1 MNDRIHPLITLSNEE
16 KGNFMSVKKLL
27 SVTIAAG
34 ALVAGLSVNAQARDL
49 TVVGWGGASQE
60 VHRNVY
66 FEPFSKKSGVALT
79 EDSYNG
85 GLAKIKAMVD
95 TNSVTWDALLVEA
108 PELLRGCE
116 NGLFEPMAWD
126 KIGKKDD
133 FIDAA
138 VSDCGVGSYV
148 WSIALAYDGDVLKD
162 GPKSWADFWD
172 VKKFEGKRG
181 MRKGAKFNLE
191 IALMADGVAP
201 GDVYEVLGTP
211 EGQKRAFAK
220 LDALKEHIQW
230 WEAGAQP
237 PEWLASGDVVMTTA
251 YNGRITN
258 ANKEGKNFQISW
270 DGQIYAVD
278 SWAVVKGS
286 ENKDKAFDFVAFAS
300 AKDNQAKFP
309 EGIPYGVTN
318 KGAIAALPEALGNQL
333 PTAEVNLKNALANDT
348 EFWIDFE
355 DELNERFNSWAAK

>member
-1 MNDRIHPLITLSNEE
+1 
-16 KGNFMSVKKLL
+16 MSLKKLL
-27 SVTIAAG
+27 SIAACAG
-34 ALVAGLSVNAQARDL
+34 AIMTGGSLDAAARDL
-49 TVVGWGGASQE
+49 TVVGWGGASQI

-66 FEPFSKKSGVALT
+66 FEPFKKAKGIALT

-95 TNSVTWDALLVEA
+95 TKSVTWDAILVEA

-116 NGLFEPMAWD
+116 NGLFEPLPWD
-126 KIGKKDD
+126 KIGSKANY
-133 FIDAA
+133 IDAA

-148 WSIALAYDGDVLKD
+148 WSVALAYDGDVLKE
-162 GPKSWADFWD
+162 GPKNWADFWD
-172 VKKFEGKRG
+172 VKKFPGKRG
-181 MRKGAKFNLE
+181 LRKGAKFNLE
-191 IALMADGVAP
+191 IALMADGVQADKVY
-201 GDVYEVLGTP
+201 DVLASA
-211 EGQKRAFAK
+211 EGQARAFKK
-220 LDALKEHIQW
+220 LDQLKANIQW

-278 SWAVVKGS
+278 SWAIVKGS
-286 ENKDKAFDFVAFAS
+286 SNKDSAIDFVSFAS
-300 AKDNQAKFP
+300 SKETQVNFP
-309 EGIPYGVTN
+309 SGIPYGVTN
-318 KGAIAALPEALGNQL
+318 KDAIAALPEALGNQL
-333 PTAEVNLKNALANDT
+333 PTAAQNLTNALASNT

-355 DELNERFNSWAAK
+355 DELNERYNSWAAK